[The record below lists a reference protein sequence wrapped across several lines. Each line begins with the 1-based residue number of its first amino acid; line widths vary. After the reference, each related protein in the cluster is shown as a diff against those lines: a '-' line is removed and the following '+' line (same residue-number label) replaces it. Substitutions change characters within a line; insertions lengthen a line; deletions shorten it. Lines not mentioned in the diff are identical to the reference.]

1 MGISTKD
8 LAPSKSSF
16 HGVAPGKRVLPLGK
30 IDLPICFGTLTNF
43 CREVLTFEVV
53 GFKGSYHAIL
63 GRPCYTK
70 FMAIP
75 NYTYLKLKMPGPSGV
90 IMVGPTFEHA
100 YECDVEGVEHAEA
113 LAQDEA
119 LAADLERMANEA
131 ADAKM
136 WVPSSLRR
144 ARRRYPSTPPPVM
157 AGC

>member
-1 MGISTKD
+1 
-8 LAPSKSSF
+8 
-16 HGVAPGKRVLPLGK
+16 
-30 IDLPICFGTLTNF
+30 
-43 CREVLTFEVV
+43 
-53 GFKGSYHAIL
+53 
-63 GRPCYTK
+63 
-70 FMAIP
+70 
-75 NYTYLKLKMPGPSGV
+75 MPGPSGV